1 MSQQTETAYQYVK
14 ERILDGTYKPSQK
27 LIEAQLSQDV
37 GVSRNTIKKA
47 LLMLSRENLVDLEK
61 NKGAT
66 IKSYTMEEVVNYM
79 QIRGVLEGLVA
90 KIATKK
96 ITDTDLKALEQ
107 IVQQMKKY
115 TEENDFDQYTLLNNE
130 FHEIIY
136 KASENK
142 QAVEMINTIKN
153 QLKRI
158 NFRSLLLPGRNQ
170 ESLQEH
176 IEIYEALKNRN
187 EKAAAEAVEHHVDHV
202 RKVIVQNYQFLQ

>member
-1 MSQQTETAYQYVK
+1 MSQQTETAYHFIK

-47 LLMLSRENLVDLEK
+47 LLMLSRENLVELEK

-79 QIRGVLEGLVA
+79 QIRGVLEALVA
-90 KIATKK
+90 KNATKK
-96 ITDTDLKALEQ
+96 ITDSDLQVLEQ

-115 TEENDFDQYTLLNNE
+115 TEENDFDRYTLLNNE

-176 IEIYEALKNRN
+176 IRIYEALKNRN
-187 EKAAAEAVEHHVDHV
+187 EKEAAEAVEHHVDHV
-202 RKVIVQNYQFLQ
+202 RQVIVQNYQFLQ

>member
-1 MSQQTETAYQYVK
+1 MSQQTETAYQYIK

-47 LLMLSRENLVDLEK
+47 LLMLSRENLVELEK

-66 IKSYTMEEVVNYM
+66 IKSYSMEEVVNYM

-90 KIATKK
+90 KNATKK
-96 ITDTDLKALEQ
+96 ISDSDLQALEQ
-107 IVQQMKKY
+107 IVKQMKKF

-136 KASENK
+136 KASGNM

-176 IEIYEALKNRN
+176 IRIYEALKNRN
-187 EKAAAEAVEHHVDHV
+187 EKEAVEAVEHHVDHV
-202 RKVIVQNYQFLQ
+202 RQVIVQNYQFLQ

>member
-1 MSQQTETAYQYVK
+1 MSQQTETAYHFIK

-47 LLMLSRENLVDLEK
+47 LLMLSRENLVELEK

-79 QIRGVLEGLVA
+79 QIRAVLEGLVA
-90 KIATKK
+90 KNATKK
-96 ITDTDLKALEQ
+96 ITDSDLQVLEQ
-107 IVQQMKKY
+107 IVQQMKTY
-115 TEENDFDQYTLLNNE
+115 TEENDFDRYTLLNNE

-176 IEIYEALKNRN
+176 IRIYEALKNRN
-187 EKAAAEAVEHHVDHV
+187 EKEAAEAVEHHVDHV
-202 RKVIVQNYQFLQ
+202 RQVIVHNYQFLQ